1 MVKHEI
7 KVELSDSATI
17 QTLIEK
23 SYFEEG
29 FKGKILG
36 KKNFLTID
44 ESDEINHTIF
54 KGLNNAT
61 VKIINEI
68 IEPYTPNALLQRT
81 WECLESK
88 PVIAS
93 AVSNAVVM
101 KRASLVCSSPSA

>member
-23 SYFEEG
+23 SYFKEG

-61 VKIINEI
+61 VKITNEI
-68 IEPYTPNALLQRT
+68 IDGSMRFMVDETEGEIRLYPISIYCVK
-81 WECLESK
+81 EEKYSFY
-88 PVIAS
+88 
-93 AVSNAVVM
+93 
-101 KRASLVCSSPSA
+101 